1 MSTICDYIYDRFM
14 PAESQQFDISSGSAW
29 KLEHGHIHLSDK
41 YKEIFRTMVV
51 GINECKVL

>member
-1 MSTICDYIYDRFM
+1 MSTICDYIYNRIM

-29 KLEHGHIHLSDK
+29 AHILLSDK
-41 YKEIFRTMVV
+41 YKEIFRTMVD